1 MGGMVAL
8 KRAVCPITGQVGS
21 LKEPID
27 EAADA
32 ATGGAAA
39 AVPGL
44 KMFKIS
50 L

>member
-1 MGGMVAL
+1 M
-8 KRAVCPITGQVGS
+8 GS

-39 AVPGL
+39 AAVPGL

>member
-1 MGGMVAL
+1 M
-8 KRAVCPITGQVGS
+8 GS

-39 AVPGL
+39 AAAVPDL
-44 KMFKIS
+44 KMFQTS